1 VHSAYIADRKHMR
14 RSSEGLISHITD
26 HFVSEKI
33 LLPPPAA
40 PNPANESTQ
49 NQHLKKKTFHNK
61 KRRRMNNDTW
71 PVVKFGP
78 LYPTF
83 RKEKMPDGSTK
94 IFLKNHDEWRI
105 WIRWEE
111 PFSDGSYWSAEKIGP
126 LKNNEATKRAFKKKK
141 IWPFPSSKDEKS
153 KTKSILLKKR
163 GGGENNSVPNNSV
176 GLPNI
181 NGCYF
186 EAKHTKDS
194 KDFACSTL
202 SLSDLSRAFFSKKS
216 TLGAGPNFRNHR
228 IIR

>member
-1 VHSAYIADRKHMR
+1 MFFFTKTSTEKWFQCAHCSFYSDVR
-14 RSSEGLISHITD
+14 RSVESH
-26 HFVSEKI
+26 S
-33 LLPPPAA
+33 
-40 PNPANESTQ
+40 
-49 NQHLKKKTFHNK
+49 KKSH
-61 KRRRMNNDTW
+61 TW

-163 GGGENNSVPNNSV
+163 GYTE
-176 GLPNI
+176 
-181 NGCYF
+181 
-186 EAKHTKDS
+186 
-194 KDFACSTL
+194 
-202 SLSDLSRAFFSKKS
+202 
-216 TLGAGPNFRNHR
+216 
-228 IIR
+228 